1 MRLIPVK
8 TLDGAV
14 DALVALDSGK
24 GSVPSC

>member
-1 MRLIPVK
+1 VK